1 MGMDFMRRFDWR
13 KFKKKGLKKVL
24 SKDEKVLEERMKEIV
39 AETKSKGS
47 IKDVS
52 KEVLAEE

>member
-1 MGMDFMRRFDWR
+1 MRRFDWR

-24 SKDEKVLEERMKEIV
+24 SKDEKVLEEKMEEIL

>member
-1 MGMDFMRRFDWR
+1 MRRFDWR
-13 KFKKKGLKKVL
+13 KFRKKGLKKIL
-24 SKDEKVLEERMKEIV
+24 SKDEKMLEKRMDELV

-47 IKDVS
+47 IKEVS

>member
-1 MGMDFMRRFDWR
+1 MRRFDWK
-13 KFKKKGLKKVL
+13 KFRKKGLKKVL
-24 SKDEKVLEERMKEIV
+24 SKDEKILEKKVDELV
-39 AETKSKGS
+39 AETKSGGS

>member
-1 MGMDFMRRFDWR
+1 MKRFDWR

-24 SKDEKVLEERMKEIV
+24 GKDEKVLEEKVDEIL